1 MPEAPAPIMITS
13 WIYYIY
19 DYNNNKGRTDHA
31 TRVGCSYLSWDYD
44 FL

>member
-19 DYNNNKGRTDHA
+19 DYNNKGRTDHA